1 MPAPH
6 HRMPDPYNQLA
17 TGHATADRVAAGV
30 ISLTGGRTEKETP
43 DFLGRCGPGR
53 LFEQC
58 LFRKI
63 DQG

>member
-6 HRMPDPYNQLA
+6 HRMPDPYNRLA
-17 TGHATADRVAAGV
+17 TGHVTADRVAAGV

-53 LFEQC
+53 LF
-58 LFRKI
+58 K
-63 DQG
+63 